1 MAAPR
6 SRLPV
11 VLAAA
16 LALAACKRAP
26 EPASAP
32 TPELAPPEPSAGL
45 VTSPL
50 DGAATGYTN
59 EMQAKA
65 MVEESAELGIE
76 SIDRRGD
83 PSRPL
88 PPEPALILT
97 AEEKK
102 QRDADRKARL
112 ERARALRLQYTQL
125 RRNMEGED
133 KSVAIIGSTVAV
145 IAGRE
150 SGGLVGIEQLAPGVW
165 SGAYGGAVDG
175 GDRVIEGKE
184 DWLELWGRLSR
195 EEAPAVD
202 FATHRVA
209 AIFAGHR
216 PTGGFNAHLVG
227 ISREKDRWVVRWLED
242 GPALGEIPPEGETA
256 PFLLAVLPKDDL
268 PVRVEK
274 IRRPIGPKRK

>member
-6 SRLPV
+6 SRLPAL
-11 VLAAA
+11 LAAA

-26 EPASAP
+26 QQAAAP
-32 TPELAPPEPSAGL
+32 TPELAPPEPSAAL
-45 VTSPL
+45 VTTPL

-76 SIDRRGD
+76 SIGKRGD
-83 PSRPL
+83 PSRPA

-97 AEEKK
+97 DEEKR
-102 QRDADRKARL
+102 QRDADRKERLAR
-112 ERARALRLQYTQL
+112 AKALRLQYTQL

-133 KSVAIIGSTVAV
+133 KSVAIAGSTVAV

-150 SGGLVGIEQLAPGVW
+150 SGGLVGVEQLEPGVW
-165 SGAYGGAVDG
+165 GGAYGGAVDG
-175 GDRVIEGKE
+175 GDRVIETKE
-184 DWLELWGRLSR
+184 GWTELWGRLSR
-195 EEAPAVD
+195 DEAPAVD

-209 AIFAGHR
+209 AIFAGQR
-216 PTGGFNAHLVG
+216 PTGGYIAHLVG
-227 ISREKDRWVVRWLED
+227 IAREKDRWIVRWIEE
-242 GPALGEIPPEGETA
+242 GPAAGELPPEGETA
-256 PFLLAVLPKDDL
+256 PFLLAVLPADGL

-274 IRRPIGPKRK
+274 VRRPIGPKRK

>member
-11 VLAAA
+11 LLAAA

-26 EPASAP
+26 EQGTAA
-32 TPELAPPEPSAGL
+32 TPDLAPPEPSAAL
-45 VTSPL
+45 VTTPL

-97 AEEKK
+97 DEEKK

-125 RRNMEGED
+125 RRNMETED

-150 SGGLVGIEQLAPGVW
+150 SGGLVGVAELEPGVW
-165 SGAYGGAVDG
+165 GGAYGGAVEG
-175 GDRVIEGKE
+175 GDRVIENKDG
-184 DWLELWGRLSR
+184 WAELWGRLSR
-195 EEAPAVD
+195 EEPPALD
-202 FATHRVA
+202 FKTHRVA

-216 PTGGFNAHLVG
+216 PTGGYAAHLVG
-227 ISREKDRWVVRWLED
+227 IARDKDRWVVRWIEE
-242 GPALGEIPPEGETA
+242 GPAAGEIPPEGETA
-256 PFLLAVLPKDDL
+256 PFLLAALPADGL

-274 IRRPIGPKRK
+274 VRRPIGPKRK